1 MVSYAA
7 VNTCPHAQQAA
18 DEQRSDHKA
27 HLAFAAGPHACPA
40 ENIVFV
46 VSVAAIERLMGRLPD
61 IELTVPAAT
70 LTYQP
75 GPIYRVLTVLPCRFT
90 PHTGFPEDDAG

>member
-1 MVSYAA
+1 
-7 VNTCPHAQQAA
+7 
-18 DEQRSDHKA
+18 
-27 HLAFAAGPHACPA
+27 
-40 ENIVFV
+40 VFV

-75 GPIYRVLTVLPCRFT
+75 GPIYRVLTSLPCRFT
-90 PHTGFPEDDAG
+90 PQAPDSRSAKPGSVPASA